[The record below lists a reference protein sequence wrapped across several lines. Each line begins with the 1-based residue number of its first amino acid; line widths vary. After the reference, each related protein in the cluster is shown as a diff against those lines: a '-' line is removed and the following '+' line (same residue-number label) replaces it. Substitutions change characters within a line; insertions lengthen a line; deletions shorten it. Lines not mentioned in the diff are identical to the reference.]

1 MTESPVTDLDLGV
14 VGNCSFSAL
23 INRRAEIV
31 WACMPRFD
39 SEPVFCSLL
48 QDNAP
53 DIPVSAFA
61 IDLIDFHH
69 SDQQYIR
76 NTAVLVTTLHDK
88 HGNSLEVIDF
98 APRFKQFGRTFHPI
112 VLVRKIRPLEGAPR
126 IRIRLRPT
134 CGIGKHGL
142 SCYEGSNHISYNGGG
157 LSVRLTT
164 NASITAIKD
173 ERPFILN
180 RPLALIFG
188 PDEAPRESV
197 AEVADNYF
205 SKTLH
210 YWRDWSRYLAIPF
223 EWQDAVIRAAITL
236 KLSAYE
242 DTGAIIAA
250 PTTSIPEAPNTERNW
265 DYRYCWLRDAY
276 FTVQALNRLGA
287 TQTMERHLEFILNL
301 VAAADNG
308 QLQPVYCVNGEPEM
322 DEYIVEHLPGYRG
335 MGPVRIGNQAYQ
347 QIQHDVYGS
356 VVMAATQIF
365 FDKRIFK
372 PGDENLFKRL
382 EVLGETAILMHDQP
396 DAGLWELRGSSH
408 IHTFSSAMC
417 WAACKRLAR
426 IAYHLGLAERGDYWC
441 NAAENI
447 REVILQRG
455 WSARLNSFVS
465 TFEGQDM
472 DASLLLLPELGFVDA
487 RDPRML
493 GTVAQIEKQL
503 KRGRYIF
510 RYVVPDDFGEP
521 ENAFTICSFWYIDTI
536 AAQGRLDEARELF
549 NELLA
554 RRNSLGLLA
563 EDLDIRTGELWGNY
577 PQTYSM
583 VGIINS
589 AMRLSKRWEEAL

>member
-48 QDNAP
+48 QNNAP
-53 DIPVSAFA
+53 DSTSSTFA
-61 IDLIDFHH
+61 IDLEDFHH
-69 SDQQYIR
+69 SEQQYIP
-76 NTAVLVTTLHDK
+76 NTAVLVTKLHDK
-88 HGNSLEVIDF
+88 HGNSLEVVDF
-98 APRFKQFGRTFHPI
+98 APRFKQYGRTFRPI
-112 VLVRKIRPLEGAPR
+112 VLVRKIRPLAGAPR

-134 CGIGKHGL
+134 YGIGQQAL
-142 SCYEGSNHISYNGGG
+142 PCFEGSNHISYIGGG

-173 ERPFILN
+173 ERPFILS
-180 RPLALIFG
+180 RPLALVFG

-426 IAYHLGLAERGDYWC
+426 IAYHLGLSERGDYWG

-447 REVILQRG
+447 REVILRRG

-549 NELLA
+549 DELLA

>member
-1 MTESPVTDLDLGV
+1 
-14 VGNCSFSAL
+14 
-23 INRRAEIV
+23 
-31 WACMPRFD
+31 
-39 SEPVFCSLL
+39 
-48 QDNAP
+48 
-53 DIPVSAFA
+53 
-61 IDLIDFHH
+61 
-69 SDQQYIR
+69 
-76 NTAVLVTTLHDK
+76 
-88 HGNSLEVIDF
+88 
-98 APRFKQFGRTFHPI
+98 
-112 VLVRKIRPLEGAPR
+112 
-126 IRIRLRPT
+126 
-134 CGIGKHGL
+134 
-142 SCYEGSNHISYNGGG
+142 
-157 LSVRLTT
+157 
-164 NASITAIKD
+164 
-173 ERPFILN
+173 
-180 RPLALIFG
+180 
-188 PDEAPRESV
+188 
-197 AEVADNYF
+197 
-205 SKTLH
+205 LH

-372 PGDENLFKRL
+372 LGDENLFKRL

-426 IAYHLGLAERGDYWC
+426 IAYHLGLSERGDYWG
-441 NAAENI
+441 NAAETI
-447 REVILQRG
+447 REVILRRG

-510 RYVVPDDFGEP
+510 RYVVSDDFGEP

-536 AAQGRLDEARELF
+536 AAQGRLDEAR
-549 NELLA
+549 
-554 RRNSLGLLA
+554 
-563 EDLDIRTGELWGNY
+563 
-577 PQTYSM
+577 
-583 VGIINS
+583 
-589 AMRLSKRWEEAL
+589 

>member
-1 MTESPVTDLDLGV
+1 MTDLDLGV

-48 QDNAP
+48 QNNSA
-53 DIPVSAFA
+53 DIPHSAFA
-61 IDLIDFHH
+61 IDLLDFHH
-69 SDQQYIR
+69 SEQQYIR
-76 NTAVLVTTLHDK
+76 NTAVLVTILHDS

-112 VLVRKIRPLEGAPR
+112 VLVRKIRHLEGAPR

-134 CGIGKHGL
+134 CGNGKQAL
-142 SCYEGSNHISYNGGG
+142 ACYEGSNHISYNGGG
-157 LSVRLTT
+157 LNVRLTT

-173 ERPFILN
+173 ERPFIMN

-223 EWQDAVIRAAITL
+223 EWQEAVIRAAITL

-322 DEYIVEHLPGYRG
+322 NEYIVEHLPGYRG
-335 MGPVRIGNQAYQ
+335 MGPVRMGNQAYQ

-356 VVMAATQIF
+356 VVMAATQMF

-382 EVLGETAILMHDQP
+382 EMLGETAILMHDQP

-408 IHTFSSAMC
+408 VHTFSSAMC

-426 IAYHLGLAERGDYWC
+426 IAYHLGLSERGDYWC
-441 NAAENI
+441 QAADKI
-447 REVILQRG
+447 RSVILKRG
-455 WSARLNSFVS
+455 WSADLNSFVS